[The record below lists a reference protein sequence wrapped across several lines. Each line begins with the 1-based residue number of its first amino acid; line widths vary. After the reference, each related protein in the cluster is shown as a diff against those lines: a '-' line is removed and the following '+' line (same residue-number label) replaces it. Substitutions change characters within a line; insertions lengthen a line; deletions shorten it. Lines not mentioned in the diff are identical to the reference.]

1 MPGYDVQEVSKEVS
15 RGQQWA
21 SGPVG
26 QTAAIRYHEVWFIL
40 GLFELIGTY
49 GLCVGLCCF
58 FGLDLLR
65 VYENAILGLAVFFLN
80 VHSRSSFFSQRTC

>member
-58 FGLDLLR
+58 FFFVLDLLR
-65 VYENAILGLAVFFLN
+65 VYEMPFWDWLCFF
-80 VHSRSSFFSQRTC
+80 